1 MSKEAR
7 TYFFTMDLLRTALKQ
22 KLIIATIIG
31 ASAGIVLGLILKQLS
46 VQPWSERDLMY
57 LKFPGELF
65 MRLVNCL
72 ILPLIT
78 SSIVSAT
85 CNVTKS
91 GRIGLLALYYY
102 TTTTVLGI
110 VLSVV
115 LVQTIKPG
123 RILRNE
129 NVAFKTTERYYMTID
144 TLLDLLRNLIPD
156 NLIAAC
162 LSQYQTVLKKPDN
175 SDDPI
180 EEWPLSN
187 EDITGTNVLGLVF
200 LCLLIGLAI
209 GSVGSSAKPLYDFFQ
224 ALSEVMMKIMDWV
237 IMAVPLSVFCLISGK
252 ILEVNDFGT
261 IMQQLGI
268 YVLTVFS
275 GLIVQGF
282 ILLPFVYF
290 ITTRCSPYKI
300 IAKIGPAL
308 VTACGTSSST
318 ATVPVT
324 IKCLDKIGI
333 DKRVSRFIVPIG
345 ATINMDGIALYE
357 TIGAI
362 FIIQLRGLEF
372 SLMKIIVISITCTI
386 SCIGAAGLPNG
397 GYVMLIIVLNSVG
410 VPAEDVSLIIAIDW
424 FVDRFR
430 TTINIITDALG
441 AGIISHYCKRNI
453 ENKLEE
459 ERKPMNANR
468 RIDDSKSE
476 EDV

>member
-1 MSKEAR
+1 
-7 TYFFTMDLLRTALKQ
+7 MDILRNALKQ

-31 ASAGIVLGLILKQLS
+31 AAGGITLGLTIKQLS
-46 VQPWSERDLMY
+46 AEPWTERELMY
-57 LKFPGELF
+57 IKFPGELF

-78 SSIVSAT
+78 SSIISAT

-91 GRIGLLALYYY
+91 GHIGVMALYYY

-110 VLSVV
+110 ALSIL

-123 RILRNE
+123 VILRNE
-129 NVAFKTTERYYMTID
+129 DAIFKTTERYYMTID

-162 LSQYQTVLKKPDN
+162 LTQYQTILKKPEN
-175 SDDPI
+175 SEDPI
-180 EEWPLSN
+180 EKWPLSS
-187 EDITGTNVLGLVF
+187 EHISGTNVLGLVF

-209 GSVGSSAKPLYDFFQ
+209 GSVGSSGKPLFTFFQ

-237 IMAVPLSVFCLISGK
+237 IMAVPLSVLCLITGK
-252 ILEVNDFGT
+252 ILEVDDFGT
-261 IMQQLGI
+261 LIQQLGI
-268 YVLTVFS
+268 YVLVVFS
-275 GLIVQGF
+275 GLIIQGF
-282 ILLPFVYF
+282 ILLPLVYF
-290 ITTRCSPYKI
+290 LATRCNPYKVI
-300 IAKIGPAL
+300 SEIGPAL

-324 IKCLDKIGI
+324 IKCLDSIGI
-333 DKRVSRFIVPIG
+333 DRNVSRFTIPIG

-362 FIIQLRGLEF
+362 FIIQLHGLEF
-372 SLMKIIVISITCTI
+372 STMKIIVISVTCTI

-397 GYVMLIIVLNSVG
+397 GYVMLIMVLNSVG

-430 TTINIITDALG
+430 TTINIVADALG
-441 AGIISHYCKRNI
+441 AGIISHHCKKDISNI
-453 ENKLEE
+453 EEE
-459 ERKPMNANR
+459 TKPMNSTP
-468 RIDDSKSE
+468 DLKSE
-476 EDV
+476 VA